1 MSKNLRAGSSRKWA
15 EDDAQGTTKKRKVE
29 NGLVAKKSIA
39 GSQPLADSQGS
50 SFVEILEQFE
60 EGDKSAEGGR
70 NLWPRPEPKNFDPKK
85 NSIIFQQIDIE
96 EFPDSA
102 GTVIR
107 LFGVTEEGH
116 SVLAHV
122 NDFLPYFYIA
132 TPRGFDPSE
141 TKSFLDHLN

>member
-1 MSKNLRAGSSRKWA
+1 MSKNPRAGSSRKWA

-29 NGLVAKKSIA
+29 NGLAAKKSIA

-70 NLWPRPEPKNFDPKK
+70 NLWPRPELKNFDPKK
-85 NSIIFQQIDIE
+85 NSISTLLPFASASFLNAAIIAFQQIDIE

-107 LFGVTEEGH
+107 LFGVTE
-116 SVLAHV
+116 A
-122 NDFLPYFYIA
+122 
-132 TPRGFDPSE
+132 
-141 TKSFLDHLN
+141 SFNRF